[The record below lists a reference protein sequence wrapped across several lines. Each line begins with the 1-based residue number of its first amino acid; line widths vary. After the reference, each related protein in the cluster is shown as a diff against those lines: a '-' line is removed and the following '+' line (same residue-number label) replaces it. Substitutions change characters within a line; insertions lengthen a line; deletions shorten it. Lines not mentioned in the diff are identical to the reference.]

1 MSSVIAVVQCRTNV
15 HDAPIRMM
23 TQLITFIASQEC
35 GSIRRMDTN
44 LAAPQ
49 FELEMQ
55 TLNDAIQSID
65 LSW

>member
-1 MSSVIAVVQCRTNV
+1 MERNRILHQQANGETIV
-15 HDAPIRMM
+15 HDALIRMV
-23 TQLITFIASQEC
+23 TQLITLIAPQEC

-55 TLNDAIQSID
+55 TLNSFF
-65 LSW
+65 